1 MFANLRTLK
10 KDFLAEK
17 KSIILGALAL
27 IACDAQQLF
36 VPRIVGRAID
46 SLAVGKITY
55 TTLLLYAAYIVLLAC
70 GVGIMRYFWR
80 YFLIGTSYRL
90 EEKLRNRLFGHLQK
104 LSANYYSAAK
114 TGDIMAHATN
124 DIYTVRSSAGFG
136 GVMLVDT
143 VFLGIACPIMMFH
156 IDVKLTL
163 YAFIPLLLVSLI
175 VGRFDKVLRS
185 RFERIQEAI
194 SEITERARENFAG
207 IRVVKAYAQEEAEE
221 QKFHAASLDYLKK
234 DMHLAL
240 PWGVFGP
247 LIALCAGTSAA
258 VVLLVGGRNV
268 ILAQLS
274 IGSFVAFSFYLGLL
288 TWPMAAIGLS
298 VNLLQRG
305 EVSMGRINKILSTEP
320 EIADTPDAI
329 EKEISGEI
337 EFRNLT
343 YQYPGA
349 AGLVLRNVSLRIP
362 AGRTVAIVGR
372 IGAGKSTLVN
382 LIPRLLEPREG
393 ELFIDGMDVRRIALG
408 SLRTR
413 VACVPQDT
421 FLFSDSVRENIAF
434 GRPEAED
441 TEIEKVAKIVQ
452 IHDQV
457 MTFPDRYASLVGE
470 HGVMLSGG
478 EKQRVAIARALL
490 ANPKILILDD
500 CFSSVDTDTEE
511 KIMREFR
518 TLLRQRTSIIISH
531 RVSTVSNAD
540 EIVVLEEGSIAER
553 GTHAQLIRRG
563 GIYAEIHRRQQIEEE
578 IEKDA
583 YGEEV

>member
-17 KSIILGALAL
+17 KSLILGSLAL

-36 VPRIVGRAID
+36 VPKIVGRAID

-70 GVGIMRYFWR
+70 GVGVMRYFWR

-90 EEKLRNRLFGHLQK
+90 EEKLRNRLFEHLQK
-104 LSANYYSAAK
+104 LSANYYSAAR

-143 VFLGIACPIMMFH
+143 VFLGIACPIMMFR

-274 IGSFVAFSFYLGLL
+274 IGSFVAFSIYLGML
-288 TWPMAAIGLS
+288 TWPMAAIGWS

-343 YQYPGA
+343 YQYPAA
-349 AGLVLRNVSLRIP
+349 AGPVLRNVSLQIP

-393 ELFIDGMDVRRIALG
+393 ELFIDGIDVKRIALG

-434 GRPEAED
+434 GRPDAKD
-441 TEIEKVAKIVQ
+441 TEIEKVAKTVQ

-470 HGVMLSGG
+470 RGVMLSGG

-490 ANPKILILDD
+490 TNPKILILDD

-511 KIMREFR
+511 KIMREFHA
-518 TLLRQRTSIIISH
+518 LLRQRTSIIISH

-578 IEKDA
+578 MEKDA
-583 YGEEV
+583 YREEV